1 MNYTKFLALL
11 LVGLLIRPS
20 VAGFGRVEAA
30 PNPQARRQ
38 VEAFGVGTEVR
49 LVAGGKTWKG
59 WIAAFD
65 GENLELMSGGSR
77 SRRISYVAV
86 TEFTVTKA
94 AYLDSQSRFDQVRRG
109 ILALG
114 PAERVK
120 MKLVSGKSLKGQIQ
134 KMHPDSFGFLEDKK
148 LEVTDIPYVD
158 VMELRPQAPQ
168 VPQALQAPVSQK
180 RPKSGF
186 KKFLI
191 GYGVIMALILA
202 GSREPGSLP

>member
-1 MNYTKFLALL
+1 MNCSKFLALL
-11 LVGLLIRPS
+11 LVCLLIRPN
-20 VAGFGRVEAA
+20 VAGRLEAA
-30 PNPQARRQ
+30 PNPQPRRQ

-65 GENLELMSGGSR
+65 DENLELMSGGSR

-86 TEFTVTKA
+86 TEFKVTKV

-120 MKLVSGKSLKGQIQ
+120 MKLVSGKSLKGQIRIV
-134 KMHPDSFGFLEDKK
+134 HPDSFGFLEDKK
-148 LEVTDIPYVD
+148 LEVTDIPFVD
-158 VMELRPQAPQ
+158 VLELRPQAPQ
-168 VPQALQAPVSQK
+168 APVSQK
-180 RPKSGF
+180 RSRSGF

-191 GYGVIMALILA
+191 GYGVIMALILS
-202 GSREPGSLP
+202 GSRRPGSLP